1 MKKVYIDSTYHYQL
15 QKDPAGKGLVLI
27 EYGTGDHPDTHDND
41 SYALCP
47 GLDQRGPFE
56 PKEGR
61 VIAQFDEGEKVEV
74 ILGSYEAKI
83 TKDLANSKVFCGD
96 DLRYHLE
103 TLTPATAADEPEP
116 VFCDECGYPVGDDH
130 IVDEEGIRFY
140 CDKGCQED
148 WYYRHDQDKFGND
161 V

>member
-83 TKDLANSKVFCGD
+83 TKTAIRVARRTGI
-96 DLRYHLE
+96 
-103 TLTPATAADEPEP
+103 TATIKTSLGTTYE
-116 VFCDECGYPVGDDH
+116 
-130 IVDEEGIRFY
+130 RS
-140 CDKGCQED
+140 
-148 WYYRHDQDKFGND
+148 
-161 V
+161 